1 MSFRDGA
8 EEQVGKMAVERILRI
23 GNKYGLHARPA
34 MMFVELANKFNSN
47 IRLTR
52 GPLNVDGK
60 SIMELMMLAA
70 EKDSE
75 IILTADGPDAEEAA
89 EALENLVKGNF
100 FEE

>member
-1 MSFRDGA
+1 V
-8 EEQVGKMAVERILRI
+8 QRIVRI

-34 MMFVELANKFNSN
+34 MMFVELANKFRSN

-60 SIMELMMLAA
+60 SILELMMLAA

-75 IILTADGPDAEEAA
+75 ILLTIEGPDEEEAA
-89 EALENLVKGNF
+89 EALEDLVSNNF